1 MTRSARAV
9 HERLN
14 SRNSHDNAEELFKTN
29 EGTALR
35 GEEPSGEEHHEKQR
49 GIFFKWQRIFV

>member
-1 MTRSARAV
+1 MTRSARTV

-14 SRNSHDNAEELFKTN
+14 SRNPQDNTEMLFKTN

-35 GEEPSGEEHHEKQR
+35 GEEPSGEERNEKQR
-49 GIFFKWQRIFV
+49 GIFLE